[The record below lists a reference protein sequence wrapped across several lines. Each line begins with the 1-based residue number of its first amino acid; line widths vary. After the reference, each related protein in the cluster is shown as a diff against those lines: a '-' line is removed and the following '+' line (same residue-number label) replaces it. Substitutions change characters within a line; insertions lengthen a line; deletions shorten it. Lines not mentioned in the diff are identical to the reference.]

1 MPQETLQWLA
11 DPANLNTDLLPSDL
25 ETHACSAAPP
35 SVLQE
40 PLQWLVDPAN
50 LNTDL
55 LPSELEAHAC
65 SAAALH
71 MPQETLQWLADPAN
85 LNTDLLPPGLE
96 TYDPLPFL
104 SSTGNVFMVTLLPQ
118 VGCECGCWVAMPLHR
133 QAGVVELARCVAWPR
148 CCRRWAEG

>member
-1 MPQETLQWLA
+1 MPQKRLQRLA
-11 DPANLNTDLLPSDL
+11 DPANLNTDLLPSD
-25 ETHACSAAPP
+25 
-35 SVLQE
+35 
-40 PLQWLVDPAN
+40 
-50 LNTDL
+50 
-55 LPSELEAHAC
+55 LEAHAC

-118 VGCECGCWVAMPLHR
+118 VGCECGLLGGHAFA
-133 QAGVVELARCVAWPR
+133 QAGWCGSAGPMCSWSRCSRRCAGLGGQAGTARVAWFGFGTGQAGPR
-148 CCRRWAEG
+148 FI